1 MMCVHRIRR
10 AIAASSSADPNPT
23 RPNKRATKHT
33 TPARPKAPTARNIS
47 LAKTTRPRALTAKAQ
62 ATLRARAGRMR
73 RKEARTRVPRDARRL
88 SKCRRC
94 STQKCARLVCFCW
107 IRGLFLFLVSLLWLA
122 PLNPARA
129 MVCVRVRVSVHCR
142 HRLKRMESI
151 CTVQGIRERAQALFK
166 EKEAASTKPPAAAA
180 AQ

>member
-1 MMCVHRIRR
+1 MPQVF
-10 AIAASSSADPNPT
+10 D
-23 RPNKRATKHT
+23 TKV
-33 TPARPKAPTARNIS
+33 R
-47 LAKTTRPRALTAKAQ
+47 Q
-62 ATLRARAGRMR
+62 ACLFLLDQR
-73 RKEARTRVPRDARRL
+73 
-88 SKCRRC
+88 
-94 STQKCARLVCFCW
+94 
-107 IRGLFLFLVSLLWLA
+107 LFLFLVSLLWLA

-151 CTVQGIRERAQALFK
+151 CAVQGIRDRAQALFK